1 MSERIL
7 FCNVAHM
14 EYYDYDMHEETPKHG
29 GSYVAETGDAY
40 EKNNFHV
47 CEDGFVRGFVET
59 KYRGLYTEDK
69 TRTSSHLEGVA
80 LYRR

>member
-1 MSERIL
+1 MSNRIL
-7 FCNVAHM
+7 FCNVAYM
-14 EYYDYDMHEETPKHG
+14 EYYDYEVHEETPKHG
-29 GSYVAETGDAY
+29 GSYVSETGDAY

-69 TRTSSHLEGVA
+69 KRQ
-80 LYRR
+80 